1 MVKVCLYCF
10 LICYRL
16 CDILF
21 ERYYLNEMTY
31 QKVKEKVN
39 EIRKLKS
46 ELTKIEEELSEHN
59 KVANENFEK
68 LQRLRTEEDDKKY
81 KSKIYDE
88 AEKWD
93 KKNSERENLKLE
105 QEESIDSLI
114 KYATRKRD
122 YWNDVI
128 NLHSINRDFD
138 KPLSKMPQKIKETIN
153 EIRKLKS
160 ELIKKEKELFEHDK
174 KLQRLRRD
182 DKKHMRKRNKKNSE
196 YKNLK
201 FDLEKLIEFLI
212 ICEMQKRDYWKYVI
226 LHAKNR
232 NFDEPLSKIK
242 NRST

>member
-1 MVKVCLYCF
+1 MA
-10 LICYRL
+10 
-16 CDILF
+16 
-21 ERYYLNEMTY
+21 Y

-46 ELTKIEEELSEHN
+46 ELTKIELSEHN
-59 KVANENFEK
+59 KVVNENFEK
-68 LQRLRTEEDDKKY
+68 LQRLQTIEDDKKH

-105 QEESIDSLI
+105 QEKSIDSLI

-122 YWNDVI
+122 YWNYVI

-138 KPLSKMPQKIKETIN
+138 KPLSKMPCQKIKETIN
-153 EIRKLKS
+153 EIRELKS
-160 ELIKKEKELFEHDK
+160 ELTKKEKELFE
-174 KLQRLRRD
+174 LED
-182 DKKHMRKRNKKNSE
+182 DKKHMRKRNKKKSE

-212 ICEMQKRDYWKYVI
+212 ICEMQKRDYWKDVI

-232 NFDEPLSKIK
+232 NFDEPLSKMAKESKYVK
-242 NRST
+242 N